1 MPEQLPALLNHY
13 YHDTLL
19 SIAESNGLPVLDPA
33 GRRLRKDVL
42 INRLCERVYTAE
54 TARARLAQLT
64 PVERTVLDRIL
75 LCGGEVQTY
84 ILRDELQREGIV
96 QSRPTGGAAEYQPRV
111 QPGNARVRFF
121 EDVVAELTLRGLVLS
136 DGHPQ
141 SWNPSAR
148 LALDPGLR
156 LIVPEPVRNGLPQPA
171 WPAVEW
177 GSATLPAPP
186 AETTVAL
193 AQRDLFIYWSHAR
206 TQGIPVT
213 QLGLVQKRTLRAL
226 NEQLILPDP
235 ALATAANELE
245 SPRLQFLRL
254 LLQGL
259 QLLPHEGKRITAGQG
274 GHMPQFWDKSVE
286 ERTNACLRVWVHL
299 ADWSELSSLGM
310 SSFDL
315 DLQRARA
322 LLLDHL
328 RLLEPGIWIS
338 ADRFLSRLFMAVSH
352 LLFRSRDAHPNSAY
366 FYGGYLAPHNG
377 SQRLAEVEGTFVGGA
392 LSGPLHW
399 MGIVDIAA
407 DGSRLLAFRLN
418 SSGARTLGI
427 KGPGSST
434 PAHPANSTQNTGR
447 STKPKS
453 AGSPAS
459 GRAGEIQEARLI
471 VQPNFQVFAWG
482 AVSEGTLARVELF
495 ADRVKA
501 DRSAVEYT
509 LSHAAV
515 YRGQK
520 AGLSVD
526 QIIAFLEQTSGA
538 ALPQNVLRTL
548 QEWGEQ
554 HERIVFHRAVGLCHT
569 ATPEML
575 NELWDEPPIRSCLQ
589 KRLTPTVALLK
600 RGCAHPLRETLLQ
613 RGFLPAIS
621 MQTDRCAG
629 RLQAA
634 PDGELTPVHE
644 GPDLLLE
651 SCLQS
656 LAEEREGQFYIT
668 EGAVH
673 RATASGLGIREYLE
687 QLNELH
693 RGALPA
699 ALQMRIKAWG
709 RYYGKAL
716 LQQAVLLEVKDSA
729 TADELM
735 EDAELAPLL
744 SRFAADPRGRLLLVH
759 AHDLERLQQL
769 LEERGIEVT
778 RKP

>member
-1 MPEQLPALLNHY
+1 MPERLPTLLNHY

-19 SIAESNGLPVLDPA
+19 RIAESNGLPILDPA
-33 GRRLRKDVL
+33 GHRLRKEVL
-42 INRLCERVYTAE
+42 INMLCKRVYTPEA
-54 TARARLAQLT
+54 ARAGLAQLT
-64 PVERTVLDRIL
+64 PLERTVLDRIL

-96 QSRPTGGAAEYQPRV
+96 QSRPADGVVEGQRRD
-111 QPGNARVRFF
+111 QPGTAQAHFF
-121 EDVVAELTLRGLVLS
+121 EDVIAELTLRGLVLS
-136 DGHPQ
+136 EDHPQ
-141 SWNPSAR
+141 SWNSSAK

-156 LIVPEPVRNGLPQPA
+156 LIVPEPVRNGLPRPA

-235 ALATAANELE
+235 ALATAANELK
-245 SPRLQFLRL
+245 SPRLHFLRL

-259 QLLPHEGKRITAGQG
+259 QLLQHEGKWITAEQG
-274 GHMPQFWDKSVE
+274 GHIPQFWDKSVE

-352 LLFRSRDAHPNSAY
+352 LLFKSRDAHPSSAY
-366 FYGGYLAPHNG
+366 FYEGHLAPQNG

-418 SSGARTLGI
+418 SSGALALGI
-427 KGPGSST
+427 KGPGSAT
-434 PAHPANSTQNTGR
+434 PAHLANSTQNVGA
-447 STKPKS
+447 P
-453 AGSPAS
+453 GS
-459 GRAGEIQEARLI
+459 GGAGEIQEARLI

-482 AVSEGTLARVELF
+482 PVSEGTLARVELF

-501 DRSAVEYT
+501 DRSAVEYA

-515 YRGQK
+515 YRGQR

-554 HERIVFHRAVGLCHT
+554 HERIVFHRAVGLCQT
-569 ATPEML
+569 GTPEML
-575 NELWDEPPIRSCLQ
+575 NELSDEPAIRSCLQ

-613 RGFLPAIS
+613 HGFLPALS
-621 MQTDRCAG
+621 TQTDRCAG

-634 PDGELTPVHE
+634 PDGELAPVHE

-668 EGAVH
+668 EDAVH
-673 RATASGLGIREYLE
+673 RATATGLGIREYLG

-709 RYYGKAL
+709 RYYGKAS
-716 LQQAVLLEVKDSA
+716 LQQAMLLEVKDSA
-729 TADELM
+729 MADELM

-744 SRFAADPRGRLLLVH
+744 SRFAADPRGRLLLVD
-759 AHDLERLQQL
+759 ADDLERLQHL
-769 LEERGIEVT
+769 LDERGIEVT